1 MEYQEVIASIYHPHI
16 NLKESDEREMF
27 NTEVL
32 AHVPKISG
40 GPIFNLFK
48 YIISSVEV
56 KYSFRSTKHY
66 HS

>member
-1 MEYQEVIASIYHPHI
+1 
-16 NLKESDEREMF
+16 MF